1 MTISHIIGVLSV
13 FILMCLIS
21 TNTNAELV
29 GYWSFDEAD
38 GVTDLSGNGH
48 DGVIHGNPQV
58 VEGRS
63 DQALEFNGTNNYVA
77 IPHHEAISELDA
89 LSLSAWIQ
97 PKKLGSWIAV
107 LEKGIHE
114 NWSYGF
120 FIEADGTLSFYVST
134 GPANNLVCCIGNFLL
149 KTDEWYHI
157 FGTYDG
163 KIVKSYV
170 NGKLDGEIIGNGS
183 VHITDDLPFT
193 IGSRNGQNFY
203 AGVVDE
209 VALWNEAIPI
219 AESMNPLSVKPSGK
233 LTTTWSSIKTHY

>member
-1 MTISHIIGVLSV
+1 MTISNTDLIIFVIVLI
-13 FILMCLIS
+13 FIS
-21 TNTNAELV
+21 NFSANAELV

-38 GVTDLSGNGH
+38 GVKDLSGNGH
-48 DGVIHGNPQV
+48 DGDIHGNPMV
-58 VEGRS
+58 VEGNTGE
-63 DQALEFNGTNNYVA
+63 ALEFNGTNNYVA

-97 PKKLGSWIAV
+97 PKKLGSWVAV

-170 NGKLDGEIIGNGS
+170 NGNLEGEMAGNGS
-183 VHITDDLPFT
+183 VHISDGLPFT

-203 AGVVDE
+203 AGVIDE
-209 VALWNEAIPI
+209 VALWNDVIPVE
-219 AESMNPLSVKPSGK
+219 ESMNPLSVKPSGK